1 MELDSGGREP
11 RADSASERHS
21 NRESRPPVRFSP
33 DAKRRTS
40 CSQTPS
46 KQAQHAQQPRKKDGK
61 AKQDKFHCPANHE
74 QNCLQLEPP
83 HGPVSIPAAALFC
96 SRLSESSPSSSS
108 PPQPVGAAP
117 ASSSRNA
124 QPRVSLLLPTL
135 HEICAAQWPTLVYVP
150 ADVRDNWSA
159 FFLRK
164 QSGHLLVGLRPKR

>member
-1 MELDSGGREP
+1 MFSGCIVTETWSWTPAAASRAQTLQAKDTRTERERERE
-11 RADSASERHS
+11 RAGHLSGFRRMQSDEQAAVKLPP
-21 NRESRPPVRFSP
+21 SR
-33 DAKRRTS
+33 
-40 CSQTPS
+40 
-46 KQAQHAQQPRKKDGK
+46 KDGK

-135 HEICAAQWPTLVYVP
+135 HEICAAQWPTLVYVL
-150 ADVRDNWSA
+150 ADVRDD
-159 FFLRK
+159 
-164 QSGHLLVGLRPKR
+164 